1 MLKIRLKRGGRKKS
15 PFYRVVLANSTSRR
29 DGASIA
35 ELGFYDPMQKKVRLD
50 LAGYDAWV
58 KKGATPTETVAW
70 LHKVVTA
77 VAEAQGAE
85 VAQAVIELP
94 KKERKEH
101 STPKAEVAVEAEVP
115 TSEEA

>member
-1 MLKIRLKRGGRKKS
+1 MLKIRLKRGGRKKK

-50 LAGYDAWV
+50 LEGYAAWV

-70 LHKVVTA
+70 LHTVVA
-77 VAEAQGAE
+77 KFAEAQGAE
-85 VAQAVIELP
+85 AAQAVIELP
-94 KKERKEH
+94 KKERKELIVKKDE
-101 STPKAEVAVEAEVP
+101 TAVADAAP
-115 TSEEA
+115 SEGE